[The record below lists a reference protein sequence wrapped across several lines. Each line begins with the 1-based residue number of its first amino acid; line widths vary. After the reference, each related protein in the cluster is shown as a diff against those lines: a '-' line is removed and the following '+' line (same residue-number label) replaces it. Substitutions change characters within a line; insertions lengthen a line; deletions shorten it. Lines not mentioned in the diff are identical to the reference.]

1 MTIPETTQ
9 SPPADRTWRNYFP
22 DGDLWVF
29 GYGLT
34 RRKGVSFGNH
44 HHTMT
49 NESQAISTAMSD
61 ASGRPGTHSQSSAI
75 AKISLINHSTDHRGT
90 PEAPGRVVTVIERG
104 FWETL
109 DDPHAH
115 LESSTARV
123 WGAAY
128 HIPASHA
135 EEVHDYLDDREID
148 GYTVHY
154 TPFHPISAVSASTVS
169 KVPETEAAPQTQSP
183 SQAHA
188 APITCMVYIGQPTN
202 PQFLRDPARREPQD
216 VAEVISRGRGQ
227 SGKNTEYLYLLE
239 KALEG
244 LGLGSADMHVTDL
257 VRRVKAIESTEES
270 TAEEAAAER
279 DVKQSLEAS
288 WAEAHRQPS
297 KIE

>member
-1 MTIPETTQ
+1 MTTPETTQ
-9 SPPADRTWRNYFP
+9 SPPAGRTWRNYFP

-29 GYGLT
+29 GYGSLIW
-34 RRKGVSFGNH
+34 KPPPHYG
-44 HHTMT
+44 T
-49 NESQAISTAMSD
+49 NESQAISMAMFD
-61 ASGRPGTHSQSSAI
+61 ASGRPGTHSQNSDI
-75 AKISLINHSTDHRGT
+75 AKLSLINLSTDHRGT

-104 FWETL
+104 FWESL

-135 EEVHDYLDDREID
+135 EEVHDYLDEREID

-169 KVPETEAAPQTQSP
+169 RAPETQSP

-188 APITCMVYIGQPTN
+188 APITCMVYIGQPSN

-257 VRRVKAIESTEES
+257 VRRVKAIESTEEA
-270 TAEEAAAER
+270 TAEQAAAER
-279 DVKQSLEAS
+279 DVKESLEAS
-288 WAEAHRQPS
+288 WAEAHRDPS
-297 KIE
+297 QIE

>member
-1 MTIPETTQ
+1 MTTPKTTQ
-9 SPPADRTWRNYFP
+9 SPPAGRTWRNYFP

-29 GYGLT
+29 GYG
-34 RRKGVSFGNH
+34 
-44 HHTMT
+44 
-49 NESQAISTAMSD
+49 
-61 ASGRPGTHSQSSAI
+61 
-75 AKISLINHSTDHRGT
+75 SLIWKPPPHYDQRVPGYIDGYVRRFWQASTDHRGT

-128 HIPASHA
+128 HIPASYA
-135 EEVHDYLDDREID
+135 EEVHDYLDEREID

-169 KVPETEAAPQTQSP
+169 RAPETEAVMETQSP

-188 APITCMVYIGQPTN
+188 APITCMVYIGQPSN

-257 VRRVKAIESTEES
+257 VRRVKAIESTEEA
-270 TAEEAAAER
+270 TAEQAAAER
-279 DVKQSLEAS
+279 DVKESLEAS
-288 WAEAHRQPS
+288 WAEAHRDSQ
-297 KIE
+297 IE

>member
-1 MTIPETTQ
+1 MATC
-9 SPPADRTWRNYFP
+9 
-22 DGDLWVF
+22 
-29 GYGLT
+29 
-34 RRKGVSFGNH
+34 
-44 HHTMT
+44 
-49 NESQAISTAMSD
+49 D
-61 ASGRPGTHSQSSAI
+61 ASG
-75 AKISLINHSTDHRGT
+75 STDHRGT
-90 PEAPGRVVTVIERG
+90 PEAPGRVVTVIERS

-109 DDPHAH
+109 DDPHTH

-154 TPFHPISAVSASTVS
+154 TPFHPISAVSASTVC
-169 KVPETEAAPQTQSP
+169 KTPGPEPQPQP
-183 SQAHA
+183 
-188 APITCMVYIGQPTN
+188 PLTCMVYIGQPTN

-216 VAEVISRGRGQ
+216 VAGVISRGRGQ

-257 VRRVKAIESTEES
+257 VRRVKALESEEEAG
-270 TAEEAAAER
+270 AEEAAAER
-279 DVKQSLEAS
+279 DVKTSLAAS
-288 WAEAHRQPS
+288 EAEAHGVAETGHGS
-297 KIE
+297 L

>member
-1 MTIPETTQ
+1 MTTPDTPQ
-9 SPPADRTWRNYFP
+9 SLPAGRTWRNYFP

-29 GYGLT
+29 GYG
-34 RRKGVSFGNH
+34 
-44 HHTMT
+44 
-49 NESQAISTAMSD
+49 
-61 ASGRPGTHSQSSAI
+61 
-75 AKISLINHSTDHRGT
+75 SLIWKPPPHYDQRVPGYIDGYVRRFWQASTDHRGT

-104 FWETL
+104 FWESL

-135 EEVHDYLDDREID
+135 EEVHDYLDEREID

-154 TPFHPISAVSASTVS
+154 TPFHPISAVATSTVS
-169 KVPETEAAPQTQSP
+169 RAPETETVPETQSLSP
-183 SQAHA
+183 AHA
-188 APITCMVYIGQPTN
+188 APITCMVYIGQPSN

-216 VAEVISRGRGQ
+216 VAEVISHGRGQ

-257 VRRVKAIESTEES
+257 VRRVKAIESTEEA
-270 TAEEAAAER
+270 TAEQAAAER
-279 DVKQSLEAS
+279 DVKESLEAS
-288 WAEAHRQPS
+288 WAEAHRDSSQ
-297 KIE
+297 IE

>member
-1 MTIPETTQ
+1 MTTPETTQ
-9 SPPADRTWRNYFP
+9 SPPAGRTWRNYFP

-29 GYGLT
+29 GYG
-34 RRKGVSFGNH
+34 
-44 HHTMT
+44 
-49 NESQAISTAMSD
+49 
-61 ASGRPGTHSQSSAI
+61 
-75 AKISLINHSTDHRGT
+75 SLIWKPPPHYDQRIPGYIDGYVRRFWQASTDHRGT

-154 TPFHPISAVSASTVS
+154 TPFHPISTVSASTVS
-169 KVPETEAAPQTQSP
+169 KGPGTEAAPQTQPP

-188 APITCMVYIGQPTN
+188 APIICMVYIGQPTN

-216 VAEVISRGRGQ
+216 VAEVISCGRGQ

-257 VRRVKAIESTEES
+257 VRRVKAIENTEES